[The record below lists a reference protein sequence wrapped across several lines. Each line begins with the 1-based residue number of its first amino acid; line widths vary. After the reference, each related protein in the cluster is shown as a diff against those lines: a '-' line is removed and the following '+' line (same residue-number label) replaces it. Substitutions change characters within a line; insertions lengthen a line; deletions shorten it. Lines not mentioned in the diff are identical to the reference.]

1 MRVTIDVTAKERSIH
16 RWLQKMETFDISYI
30 STVYAPI
37 SQ

>member
-1 MRVTIDVTAKERSIH
+1 MRVTIDIN

-30 STVYAPI
+30 STVCAPI